1 MINVDKVR
9 LWNVRFSRD
18 VPLEYMPYPYMIVE
32 EVETKGYHMP
42 LFSPQIIPADV
53 GGQITITLE
62 GRGILKV
69 GKQKFECVPGTAF
82 LYRDND
88 PEVSYYFP
96 ADSRN
101 KWRFVW
107 INFMGES
114 SNNIISEINRIYGYH
129 FSIGKNSELEK
140 KLLSYHKF
148 AGSTFLQNS
157 LDAAQMFFELLGML
171 CQPNDKKLN
180 WTPQNHQIADV
191 QNEIQTAFA
200 ESLTI
205 SALAKKLGISREH
218 LSKKFHMQT
227 GRTLQDYREEQRLNE
242 ALTLLLK
249 SNISCKE
256 IATLCHY
263 GSYSSFFRSFK
274 KHYNISPEEFRK
286 KNL

>member
-107 INFMGES
+107 INF
-114 SNNIISEINRIYGYH
+114 I
-129 FSIGKNSELEK
+129 
-140 KLLSYHKF
+140 
-148 AGSTFLQNS
+148 FL
-157 LDAAQMFFELLGML
+157 
-171 CQPNDKKLN
+171 
-180 WTPQNHQIADV
+180 V
-191 QNEIQTAFA
+191 
-200 ESLTI
+200 
-205 SALAKKLGISREH
+205 
-218 LSKKFHMQT
+218 
-227 GRTLQDYREEQRLNE
+227 
-242 ALTLLLK
+242 
-249 SNISCKE
+249 
-256 IATLCHY
+256 
-263 GSYSSFFRSFK
+263 
-274 KHYNISPEEFRK
+274 
-286 KNL
+286 

>member
-1 MINVDKVR
+1 
-9 LWNVRFSRD
+9 
-18 VPLEYMPYPYMIVE
+18 MIVE

-107 INFMGES
+107 INFMGEIS
-114 SNNIISEINRIYGYH
+114 SSIIAEINRIYGYYFH
-129 FSIGKNSELEK
+129 IGQNSELENI
-140 KLLSYHKF
+140 LLSYRKF
-148 AGSTFLQNS
+148 SGATLSQTPLE
-157 LDAAQMFFELLGML
+157 AAEMFFALVNKL
-171 CQPNDKKLN
+171 CSLN
-180 WTPQNHQIADV
+180 NEKFHLSVKNRQIMDI
-191 QNEIQTAFA
+191 QNEIHTAFA
-200 ESLTI
+200 ESLTTT
-205 SALAKKLGISREH
+205 ALAQKLGISREH
-218 LSKKFHMQT
+218 LSKTFHEQT

-274 KHYNISPEEFRK
+274 KNYNMSPEEFRK